1 MIMNIEDC
9 LEYLVGLRESPVEF
23 TIEKTDH
30 SIMTSI
36 ARQTFR
42 ETALTD
48 RQFALMKEKLQTYRD
63 QFTNL
68 DWDFDYAV
76 GRLRQPLRTIDRS
89 RWIRIVDDLGSAS
102 VYESHKGPFIA
113 IRFTFQKKL
122 ISSLEHINK
131 KIGTQP
137 YHYDKINK
145 IKYYEYNEK
154 NLYEIVTAFKDKNF
168 VVDDDILNSY
178 NTMLGFKK
186 EDHVPGIYNFKFL
199 NLHPNCEKELT
210 NELGTLNKENILV
223 FKDRSLK
230 YGLNVPTIEST
241 SILTKNIANR
251 DNTNVFV
258 NSTKWTLDQLVS
270 TLVDLDR
277 FPLVILLDE
286 LNPFENLV
294 TSHAAF
300 RNIVTPDQIS
310 VQFRLSSEN
319 SHGFNEYIKENGIN
333 SPVDKNTKVVYTS
346 IDKLN
351 KPLITSDCRP
361 NAAILLESRRVNHKM
376 QPWLNSFDL
385 VMHYDSSSSQFMR
398 FQKQKLTEV

>member
-1 MIMNIEDC
+1 MILNLEDC
-9 LEYLVGLRESPVEF
+9 LEHLAGLRNSPVEF

-30 SIMTSI
+30 TIITSI
-36 ARQTFR
+36 ARQVFKG
-42 ETALTD
+42 TALTD
-48 RQFALMKEKLQTYRD
+48 RQAALMQEKLQEYRE
-63 QFTNL
+63 QFVNL
-68 DWDFDYAV
+68 DCDFDYAV
-76 GRLRQPLRTIDRS
+76 NQLRQPLRTIDRS
-89 RWIRIVDDLGSAS
+89 RWIRIVDSLENAN

-122 ISSLEHINK
+122 ISALEHINN
-131 KIGTQP
+131 KIGSQP

-168 VVDDDILNSY
+168 VLEDDILNLY
-178 NTMLGFKK
+178 NTMSQFKK
-186 EDHVPGIYNFKFL
+186 EDYLPGIYNFKFL

-210 NELGTLNKENILV
+210 NELGTLNKENILL

-230 YGLNVPTIEST
+230 YGLNIPIIEST

-270 TLVDLDR
+270 TLIELDR

-286 LNPFENLV
+286 LDPFEKLV

-300 RNIVTPDQIS
+300 RNIVTPAQIS

-319 SHGFNEYIKENGIN
+319 SRGFNEYIKENGIN

-346 IDKLN
+346 IEKLN
-351 KPLITSDCRP
+351 KPLITSDCCP
-361 NAAILLESRRVNHKM
+361 KAAILLESRRVNHKM